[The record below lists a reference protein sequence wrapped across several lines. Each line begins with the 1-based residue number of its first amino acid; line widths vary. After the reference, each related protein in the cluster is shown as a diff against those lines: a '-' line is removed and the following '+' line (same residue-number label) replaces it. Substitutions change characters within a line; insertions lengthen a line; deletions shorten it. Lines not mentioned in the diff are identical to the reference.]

1 MENHVLYFILDE
13 REPVEVIMQALREF
27 GAVDVELRGMGDC
40 EGRKMAVLDISTKN
54 TFDLRRVVALAA
66 NDLDPREKD
75 EKVVGAAVARAGE
88 WVLEKPSLSFIKS
101 THRYFGAHPHRRAEE
116 TPDT

>member
-27 GAVDVELRGMGDC
+27 GAVDVELRGIGDY
-40 EGRKMAVLDISTKN
+40 EGRKMAAIDISTEN

-66 NDLDPREKD
+66 NDLDPSEKD
-75 EKVVGAAVARAGE
+75 EKIIGAAVARAGE
-88 WVLEKPSLSFIKS
+88 WVLEKPPLSFIKS
-101 THRYFGAHPHRRAEE
+101 IHRYFGKHPHRRADE
-116 TPDT
+116 TLDN